1 MDYSELV
8 EAINDEDVKTAN
20 RLCADLL
27 PILKRYL
34 IATVGAKP
42 EDAEDAVQRMFEYVI
57 PKIQNNEI
65 KSPSGLLA
73 YMLTASRH
81 SYYKIRREHDPH
93 KFELIDESVVAEPEQ
108 PWSLLDEDQETILK
122 QCIKE
127 LKGHYK
133 KLIQFLFSYPNANS
147 EDIAEFFNISVSNA
161 WIRKHRMIQKLNEC
175 VRKKIE

>member
-8 EAINDEDVKTAN
+8 EAINDEDMKTAN
-20 RLCADLL
+20 RLCGDIL
-27 PILKRYL
+27 PILKKYL

-81 SYYKIRREHDPH
+81 SYFKIKKEYDTQ
-93 KFELIDESVVAEPEQ
+93 KFEMIDENLVAEPQ
-108 PWSLLDEDQETILK
+108 LPWGLLDEDQETILK

-127 LKGHYK
+127 LKDHYK
-133 KLIQFLFSYPNANS
+133 KLIRFLFDFPNADS
-147 EDIAEFFNISVSNA
+147 EDIAEFFKISVSNA

-175 VRKKIE
+175 VRKKI

>member
-8 EAINDEDVKTAN
+8 EAINDEDMKTAN
-20 RLCADLL
+20 RLCGDIL
-27 PILKRYL
+27 PILKKYL

-73 YMLTASRH
+73 YMLTATRH
-81 SYYKIRREHDPH
+81 SYFKIIKEYGSH
-93 KFELIDESVVAEPEQ
+93 KFELIDESLVAEPEQ
-108 PWSLLDEDQETILK
+108 TWGLLDNDQETILK

-127 LKGHYK
+127 LKGNYK
-133 KLIQFLFSYPNANS
+133 KLIRFLFDYPNADS
-147 EDIAEFFNISVSNA
+147 EDIAEFFEISVSNA

-175 VRKKIE
+175 VRKKFK

>member
-8 EAINDEDVKTAN
+8 EAINDEDIKTAN
-20 RLCADLL
+20 RLCGDIL
-27 PILKRYL
+27 PILKKYL

-81 SYYKIRREHDPH
+81 SYFKIKKEYDTQ
-93 KFELIDESVVAEPEQ
+93 KFEMIDENLVAEPQ
-108 PWSLLDEDQETILK
+108 LPWDLLDKDQETILK

-127 LKGHYK
+127 LKDHYK
-133 KLIQFLFSYPNANS
+133 KLIRFLFDFPNADS
-147 EDIAEFFNISVSNA
+147 EDIAEFFDISVGNA

-175 VRKKIE
+175 VRKKFE

>member
-8 EAINDEDVKTAN
+8 EAINDEDMRTAN
-20 RLCADLL
+20 RLCGDIL
-27 PILKRYL
+27 PILKKYL

-81 SYYKIRREHDPH
+81 SYYKIKKEYNSN
-93 KFELIDESVVAEPEQ
+93 KFDLIDENLVAEPEQ
-108 PWSLLDEDQETILK
+108 PWGLLDKEQETILN

-127 LKGHYK
+127 LKTHYK
-133 KLIQFLFSYPNANS
+133 KLIRFLFDHPNAVS
-147 EDIAEFFNISVSNA
+147 EDIAEYFDISVSNA

-175 VRKKIE
+175 VRKKFE

>member
-8 EAINDEDVKTAN
+8 EAIIDEDIKTAN
-20 RLCADLL
+20 RLCGDIL
-27 PILKRYL
+27 PILKKYL

-81 SYYKIRREHDPH
+81 SYFKIKKEYDSH
-93 KFELIDESVVAEPEQ
+93 KFELIDDSLVAEPEQ
-108 PWSLLDEDQETILK
+108 PWGLLDKDQETILK
-122 QCIKE
+122 KCIKE

-133 KLIQFLFSYPNANS
+133 KLIQFLFDYPNADS
-147 EDIAEFFNISVSNA
+147 EDIAEFFDISVSNA

-175 VRKKIE
+175 VRKKFK